1 MSAIKSINRYCLCL
15 SFLLLLAL
23 AAVVVSQAQR
33 GTSGLIKE
41 STLRAHI
48 KYLSDD
54 LLEGRGTGAT
64 GGELAAKYIA
74 EQLEALGLKGAGEK
88 GRYFQPVMLVNDPPA
103 TPQEPNLFGAR
114 ALTYYGRW
122 TYKYEEGARR
132 GAAGVILLH
141 TDESAG
147 YPWSV
152 VRTSNGSWRFDIARG
167 AGDKTPYLKMRAWMT
182 DAAGHRLMKLAG
194 QDLDA

>member
-74 EQLEALGLKGAGEK
+74 AQLEALGLKGAGEK
-88 GRYFQPVMLVNDPPA
+88 G
-103 TPQEPNLFGAR
+103 
-114 ALTYYGRW
+114 
-122 TYKYEEGARR
+122 
-132 GAAGVILLH
+132 
-141 TDESAG
+141 
-147 YPWSV
+147 
-152 VRTSNGSWRFDIARG
+152 
-167 AGDKTPYLKMRAWMT
+167 
-182 DAAGHRLMKLAG
+182 
-194 QDLDA
+194 